1 MNRPYCIAEI
11 GGNHEGDFAKALD
24 LVKLALST
32 PVDAIKFQTY
42 YADSLVEK
50 AADPSRWKHFKR
62 FELTMAQHEK
72 IANIIVSAGK
82 DYLTS
87 IWDVDA
93 YKVLNKYL
101 KHVKIGS
108 GDMDSYSFLKL
119 AAKTKKPI
127 ILSTGLSTL
136 EDVKKSVKL
145 LREFDAIYFN
155 RSMITILQCTSMYPI
170 NFNEANL
177 DVMNTYQNLGT
188 CVGYSDHTVGTRALK
203 VATMLGA
210 KMLEFHFSDDNTNG
224 SFRDHLVSLEPEQ
237 VGDLYQFFSDVD
249 TLRGSPVK
257 EPTESE
263 VETGHVRTF
272 RRGTY
277 ATHDLAAGTVIGVE
291 DISEKRP
298 SNEGLRYEKLLGS
311 KLKEDVKK
319 GMPIKSEQ
327 IDSVE

>member
-1 MNRPYCIAEI
+1 MSRPYCIAEI
-11 GGNHEGDFAKALD
+11 GGNHEGDFAKALE
-24 LVKLALST
+24 LVELAIST

-50 AADPSRWKHFKR
+50 KADQTRWEHFKR

-87 IWDVDA
+87 IWDIDA

-101 KHVKIGS
+101 KNVKIGS

-119 AAKTKKPI
+119 AAATKKPI
-127 ILSTGLSTL
+127 ILSTGLSTF
-136 EDVKKSVKL
+136 EEVKNSVNL
-145 LREFDAIYFN
+145 LRKFDEIYFE
-155 RSMITILQCTSMYPI
+155 RSMLTVLQCTSMYPI
-170 NFNEANL
+170 SFDEANL
-177 DVMNTYQNLGT
+177 DVMKSYQTLGT
-188 CVGYSDHTVGTRALK
+188 CVGYSDHTVGTRALQ

-210 KMLEFHFSDDNTNG
+210 EMLEFHFSDDNTNS

-237 VGDLYQFFSDVD
+237 VCELYQFFSDVD
-249 TLRGSPVK
+249 ILRGSSVK
-257 EPTESE
+257 EPTGSE
-263 VETGHVRTF
+263 VETGHVRSF

-277 ATHDLAAGTVIGVE
+277 AARDLAAGTVIGVM

-298 SNEGLRYEKLLGS
+298 SNNGLGYQDLLGS
-311 KLKEDVKK
+311 KLTENIQK

-327 IDSVE
+327 IINAK